1 MDSFYWWITN
11 PSTIINIVVLI
22 FGVGTTWA
30 NLNNRIKQ
38 VEKKTE
44 EIDAT
49 KIEAKL
55 AEISTDLQW
64 VKMELQKLSK

>member
-1 MDSFYWWITN
+1 MDNLYEWITN
-11 PSTIINIVVLI
+11 PSTLINIVVLV
-22 FGVGTTWA
+22 FWLGTTWA

>member
-1 MDSFYWWITN
+1 MDSFYGWITN

-30 NLNNRIKQ
+30 NLNNRIKK
-38 VEKKTE
+38 VEEKSDR
-44 EIDAT
+44 IDAT

-55 AEISTDLQW
+55 AEIQTDLQW
-64 VKMELQKLSK
+64 IKAELNKKM